1 MLVPEASYNIKS
13 SLSFPIEKSQ
23 LSLTF
28 LYNIVMNFK
37 NSTYQNNLNDNR
49 QSSHFVP
56 SYHLLS
62 NNTKHFRL

>member
-1 MLVPEASYNIKS
+1 MLALEASYNIKS
-13 SLSFPIEKSQ
+13 SLSFPKEKSQ
-23 LSLTF
+23 FSLTF

-37 NSTYQNNLNDNR
+37 KSTYQNNLNDNH